1 MKCQSCGKR
10 EATVR
15 YSESINGKKHE
26 YYLCESCAN
35 KMGVGDFSSIFSP
48 MFVSIPE
55 FFKNAELPKT
65 LVCPKCGYTLNDY
78 SKTGMFGCEECYN
91 TFEDTLDELFLKFH
105 GKNRHIKLNNKNNG
119 KVKINNNNNVSIE
132 DNINV
137 LKEKIK
143 DLVKAEK
150 YEEAAIIRDKIKA
163 LENKESK
170 NKD

>member
-26 YYLCESCAN
+26 YYLCENCAN

-55 FFKNAELPKT
+55 FFKDTKLPET
-65 LVCPKCGYTLNDY
+65 LVCPKCGYTLDDY

-105 GKNRHIKLNNKNNG
+105 GKNRHIKLNKKNK
-119 KVKINNNNNVSIE
+119 VNVDSKKSYIKE
-132 DNINV
+132 PKEENIDD

-143 DLVKAEK
+143 ELVKAEK
-150 YEEAAIIRDKIKA
+150 YEEAAIIRDKIKE
-163 LENKESK
+163 LEKSQ